1 MRDMPMTFS
10 ATPPESL
17 SRNHVSKRTQAVYS
31 LVQNV
36 SGSGLPHLSD
46 ETPLVGLIDLDLVDV
61 GTDAKKGDS
70 VSVMLR
76 EQLAL

>member
-1 MRDMPMTFS
+1 MVPLCF
-10 ATPPESL
+10 
-17 SRNHVSKRTQAVYS
+17 
-31 LVQNV
+31 
-36 SGSGLPHLSD
+36 D
-46 ETPLVGLIDLDLVDV
+46 EVLV

>member
-1 MRDMPMTFS
+1 MYPFRAAVD
-10 ATPPESL
+10 TPSD
-17 SRNHVSKRTQAVYS
+17 YS
-31 LVQNV
+31 L
-36 SGSGLPHLSD
+36 
-46 ETPLVGLIDLDLVDV
+46 ERTK

>member
-1 MRDMPMTFS
+1 MAANALTRALCSPVFADPAPNSSRFAFLNLAARDYYVEWDKDTQELVATMRGK
-10 ATPPESL
+10 AG
-17 SRNHVSKRTQAVYS
+17 R
-31 LVQNV
+31 
-36 SGSGLPHLSD
+36 
-46 ETPLVGLIDLDLVDV
+46 I